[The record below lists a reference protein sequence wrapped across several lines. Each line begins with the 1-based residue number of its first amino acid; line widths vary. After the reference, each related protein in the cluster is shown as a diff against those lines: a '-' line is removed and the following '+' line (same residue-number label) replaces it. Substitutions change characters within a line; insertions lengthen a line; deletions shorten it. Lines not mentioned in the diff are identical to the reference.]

1 MTLVSKWNGRNYYG
15 YEKWN
20 NTPIEV
26 VKMNG
31 RYYRTKYIIG
41 EWLIVQG
48 NPLTNFILVK

>member
-48 NPLTNFILVK
+48 NPLTNFKLVN